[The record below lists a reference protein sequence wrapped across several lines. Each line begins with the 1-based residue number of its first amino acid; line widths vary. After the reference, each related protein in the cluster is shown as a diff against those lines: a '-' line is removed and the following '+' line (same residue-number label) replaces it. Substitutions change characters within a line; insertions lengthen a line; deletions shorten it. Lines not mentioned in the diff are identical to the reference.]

1 VSDYVYGDRTAPC
14 RAVIGDGAIPLEHI
28 IGELLDVGYSGVFDL
43 ELLGPRIQQEG
54 AAAATKRAAENLSEI
69 LTKLGA

>member
-14 RAVIGDGAIPLEHI
+14 RAVIGDGAIPLEHL
-28 IGELLDVGYSGVFDL
+28 IGELLDAGYKGVFDL

-54 AAAATKRAAENLSEI
+54 AAAATRRAAENLSEI
-69 LTKLGA
+69 LSRLGA